1 MGLKRRDLLVSGAV
15 LLAVFAG
22 IPALR
27 RQFTSLQFEPVEGFE
42 GFRRLGLGAISTG
55 PVVFLGLDASNED
68 LRAERAQIR
77 QNPCTSI
84 FGPPAPLDD
93 RLPIAIFS
101 DYNCPYCAVLS
112 DLLIRLEES
121 GAPVRLIWYEL
132 PLLGPRSE
140 VSANAAL
147 AAAQQGRYIAAHR
160 HLMTKVLPPGPNG
173 LRRMAQELDLD
184 PDQLIADAKG
194 SAVAAELRKARV
206 LADALGVIGTPTTVV
221 GRTIVVGSITASDL
235 KQLIELEQSDPI
247 LPCA

>member
-27 RQFTSLQFEPVEGFE
+27 RQYTSFQFEPVEGLE
-42 GFRRLGLGAISTG
+42 GFRRLGSGSISAG
-55 PVVFLGLDASNED
+55 PVVFLGLDANDED
-68 LRAERAQIR
+68 LSTEQAQIR
-77 QNPCTSI
+77 QTPCASI
-84 FGPPAPLDD
+84 FGPPVLQDN
-93 RLPIAIFS
+93 RIPIAIFS

-112 DLLIRLEES
+112 DRLIRLEES

-160 HLMTKVLPPGPNG
+160 HLMTKVLPPGPTG

-184 PDQLIADAKG
+184 PDQLIADAKS
-194 SAVAAELRKARV
+194 SAVAAELRKARA
-206 LADALGVIGTPTTVV
+206 LAGVLGVIGTPTTVV
-221 GRTIVVGSITASDL
+221 GRTIVVGSITASSL
-235 KQLIELEQSDPI
+235 EQLIELEQSDPI